1 MAFNK
6 NDVFTAAAVDYTF
19 DGLGVV
25 RHEGLCFFVKDL
37 LKGES
42 AEIGVTAVKK
52 NVGYGRVIRR
62 LSESPQRIEPRCPVA
77 DRTSGRGGSAGVV
90 DGISLELSE

>member
-1 MAFNK
+1 MALKK

-37 LKGES
+37 LKGK
-42 AEIGVTAVKK
+42 V
-52 NVGYGRVIRR
+52 RR
-62 LSESPQRIEPRCPVA
+62 
-77 DRTSGRGGSAGVV
+77 SG
-90 DGISLELSE
+90 

>member
-1 MAFNK
+1 MALKK
-6 NDVFTAAAVDYTF
+6 NDVFTGAAVDYTF

-42 AEIGVTAVKK
+42 AEIGVTAMKK

-62 LSESPQRIEPRCPVA
+62 LSESPQRVEPRCPVA
-77 DRTSGRGGSAGVV
+77 RQCGGCQLQTMG
-90 DGISLELSE
+90 EK

>member
-1 MAFNK
+1 MIQKGERRMALKK
-6 NDVFTAAAVDYTF
+6 NDVFTGVAVDYTF

-42 AEIGVTAVKK
+42 AEIGVTAMKK

-62 LSESPQRIEPRCPVA
+62 LSEESAACRAALPRCASVRRLSAA
-77 DRTSGRGGSAGVV
+77 DNGG
-90 DGISLELSE
+90 

>member
-1 MAFNK
+1 MALKK

-77 DRTSGRGGSAGVV
+77 RQ
-90 DGISLELSE
+90 